1 MLELYAQK
9 LHASKSQHIY
19 YTQNFEELK
28 KFSQKFKEE
37 NKIGK
42 LQWNAQIWKRKA
54 KLQWKE
60 QNHMHNWKNLQAYDP
75 C

>member
-1 MLELYAQK
+1 MLVLYAQK
-9 LHASKSQHIY
+9 LPASKSQHIY
-19 YTQNFEELK
+19 YTQNFEGLK
-28 KFSQKFKEE
+28 KKFNKKFKEE
-37 NKIGK
+37 NKI
-42 LQWNAQIWKRKA
+42 A